1 MSQEKITVGW
11 LFLKYEGK
19 GVPMQG
25 LILRLN
31 PERYRVICIFLKKT
45 SDAINTFEKKGYKA
59 FYISGKKYFRVFNF
73 AAVWK
78 LYKILRHE
86 KVDILHCQRHQAA
99 VYGSI
104 AAKLAKTPVVLSH
117 VHGLNRSKKNRRKL
131 INSIV
136 LRWVSKI
143 IAVGRAVR
151 EDVLRNNR
159 VVRPEQVVCLNNS
172 IDYKRFAEVSISKEE
187 ARKAVSLNGESF
199 VFGAVGRLAPTKG
212 LSFLIKAFIKVKKQ
226 VPNSELVLIGEGRIR
241 DELRTQAVEA
251 GVGDSIHF
259 LGYRTDVEKLLP
271 AMDVFVMASIAE
283 GMPGALLEAMAAGL
297 PCIATRVGSIGSVLE
312 NGELGMLAPAKDEDT
327 LAEAMIQSATQPRQ
341 NQSQITKK
349 ARQKVRAEFS
359 HEVIIKSIENI
370 YEMEY
375 KAAKENN

>member
-11 LFLKYEGK
+11 LFLKYESN

-25 LILRLN
+25 LIRGLN

-45 SDAINTFEKKGYKA
+45 SDATNTFEEEGYKA
-59 FYISGKKYFRVFNF
+59 FYISRKKYFRVFNF

-86 KVDILHCQRHQAA
+86 RVSILHCQRHQAA

-136 LRWVSKI
+136 LRWISKI
-143 IAVGRAVR
+143 IAVGQAVR
-151 EDVLRNNR
+151 LDILKNNPVAR
-159 VVRPEQVVCLNNS
+159 DEQVICLNNS

-226 VPNSELVLIGEGRIR
+226 VPNSELVLIGEGKIR

-251 GVGDSIHF
+251 GVGESVHF

-297 PCIATRVGSIGSVLE
+297 PCIATKVGGIPDVLD
-312 NGELGMLAPAKDEDT
+312 NGELGMLIPPKDKDA

-341 NQSQITKK
+341 NQSQITEK
-349 ARQKVRAEFS
+349 AKQKISEKHS
-359 HEVIIKSIENI
+359 HEIFIKNLESI
-370 YEMEY
+370 YETEY
-375 KAAKENN
+375 KAAKGNI